1 MNQSTSEQAGH
12 MPKSAR
18 RSALDRAIVASVIA
32 MAAMNF
38 VVLAQQLQASPLVTI
53 AGKVASAS
61 LA

>member
-1 MNQSTSEQAGH
+1 MNQSTPEQAGQ
-12 MPKSAR
+12 MPRSAR

-38 VVLAQQLQASPLVTI
+38 VVLAQHLAASPLLTI
-53 AGKVASAS
+53 AGKAASAG